1 MRCVEQK
8 ALAYGVR
15 NAEMKSGDSSR
26 SASSSCRDDNREAV
40 SDVSRFVV
48 AILSLSAANA
58 SLAISTYSYFA
69 SGSGCEVL

>member
-40 SDVSRFVV
+40 SDVSRFVI